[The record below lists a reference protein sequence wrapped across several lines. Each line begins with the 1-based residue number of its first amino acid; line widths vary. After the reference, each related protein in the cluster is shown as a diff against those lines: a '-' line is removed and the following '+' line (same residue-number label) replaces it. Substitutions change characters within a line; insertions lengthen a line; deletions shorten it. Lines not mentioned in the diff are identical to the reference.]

1 MNEKLNESFNEWK
14 VLILEAKKLGLT
26 TDEVKDFFNK
36 IKEKNERIQS

>member
-1 MNEKLNESFNEWK
+1 MNVKLNESFNEWK
-14 VLILEAKKLGLT
+14 ELILEAKKLGLT